1 MSASE
6 EGGSVCAA
14 GRDPREVLRQLQLE
28 DGSFDVDLLQLEP
41 GEEYGYASDNGA
53 DDEADIV
60 EEQGTDSVIVVDNVP
75 TVPEAKFDK
84 LANVLRKIF
93 SQVGTIREL
102 LMPKDEGTGLTKGFA
117 FIEFTT
123 PVEAQIGI
131 SPASTCSF
139 SSAALMWPT
148 LTLMSLFPRLPL
160 RVTISFASSG

>member
-1 MSASE
+1 MSA
-6 EGGSVCAA
+6 V

-53 DDEADIV
+53 DDEADIL
-60 EEQGTDSVIVVDNVP
+60 EEQGTENVIVVDNVP

-102 LMPKDEGTGLTKGFA
+102 LPPE
-117 FIEFTT
+117 
-123 PVEAQIGI
+123 
-131 SPASTCSF
+131 PA
-139 SSAALMWPT
+139 AAP
-148 LTLMSLFPRLPL
+148 
-160 RVTISFASSG
+160 